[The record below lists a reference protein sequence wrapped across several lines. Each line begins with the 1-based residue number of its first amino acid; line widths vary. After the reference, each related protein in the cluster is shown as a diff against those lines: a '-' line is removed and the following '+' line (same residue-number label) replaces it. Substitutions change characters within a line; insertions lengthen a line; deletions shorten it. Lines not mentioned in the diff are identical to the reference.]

1 MIRDPTKDAAKDLAS
16 KGAEVVAGDM
26 SDPDSLDAT
35 LAGADAAFV
44 VVPGN
49 ENRTQLGLNALGAC
63 KKANVGFVLM
73 LSVLNTDRKG
83 EIFAD
88 QFSPVEEAT
97 KASGLPFAIAR
108 MPLFLENI
116 GAQMQAV
123 KETGKFYTPVEP
135 HKKYN
140 SVSVADLGPACAK
153 ILVNANQH
161 HGKTYNLVG
170 SLTTETEFATALSK
184 ATGKEVTHVHV
195 PYEACKE
202 SFLGMGFPE

>member
-1 MIRDPTKDAAKDLAS
+1 
-16 KGAEVVAGDM
+16 
-26 SDPDSLDAT
+26 
-35 LAGADAAFV
+35 
-44 VVPGN
+44 
-49 ENRTQLGLNALGAC
+49 
-63 KKANVGFVLM
+63 M
-73 LSVLNTDRKG
+73 LSVLTTDRKG

-88 QFSPVEEAT
+88 QFAPVEEAT

-140 SVSVADLGPACAK
+140 NASVADLGPACAK

-170 SLTTETEFATALSK
+170 SLTTETEFAAALSK

-195 PYEACKE
+195 PYDACKQ
-202 SFLGMGFPE
+202 SFLGMGFPEWMTDGIIELFKNINADVATMTMPADDTIALLGRNPTTVEGVAGYMFGTN